1 MDTILAQIRQ
11 YIAENILFEETY
23 PYPNGASFLEE
34 GIVDSMN
41 VLELVSFVE
50 DHFGIS
56 VPDEDIIPENFDS
69 VENMAQYVAHMTPAL
84 VKVN

>member
-1 MDTILAQIRQ
+1 MNTILTQIRQ

-23 PYPNGASFLEE
+23 PHPDKTSFLGE

-50 DHFGIS
+50 DNFGIS

-69 VENMAQYVAHMTPAL
+69 VHNMAQYVARTIPAL
-84 VKVN
+84 VAAN